1 MKRPEKKFE
10 SLKMKSTKKAFTLVE
25 VLIVVILL
33 GIIAVIALPKF
44 SNATAKTRA
53 NMLADDLRMLRT
65 QTVVFKGQHC
75 GISPGYPDC
84 DPDAEPTQTAFI
96 NHMTMSSDQGGK
108 VAAVGTSGYRYGPY
122 FSKMPENP
130 VNGLSTV
137 QIVADDGTV
146 PTTGD
151 DSHGWIYQPSTLS
164 FKADS
169 SGADEDGK
177 KYIDY

>member
-1 MKRPEKKFE
+1 MNP
-10 SLKMKSTKKAFTLVE
+10 TKKAFTLVE

-44 SNATAKTRA
+44 SNATAMTRA
-53 NMLADDLRMLRT
+53 SMLADDLRMFRT
-65 QTVVFKGQHC
+65 QIVVFKGQHC
-75 GISPGYPDC
+75 GVSPGYPNC
-84 DPDAEPTQTAFI
+84 DPNSEPTETAFI
-96 NHMTMSSDQGGK
+96 NHLTMVSDQAGN
-108 VAAVGTSGYRYGPY
+108 VAPVGTAGYKYGPY

-137 QIVADDGTV
+137 QIIKDDGEV
-146 PTTGD
+146 PATGD
-151 DSHGWIYQPSTLS
+151 DSHGWIYQPSTLV

-169 SGADEDGK
+169 SGADETGK